1 MIIHIGFI
9 NDKFSGIYYGKEGV
23 KVFFEEVEEMDANS
37 AVTVA
42 LNPTYYGKRY
52 TDKKDAI
59 RNKAIELSHYD
70 LEGISYGELAVIQDF
85 FERYG
90 KRYGLLTEFHEN
102 GIC

>member
-1 MIIHIGFI
+1 MIIRVGFI
-9 NDKFSGIYYGKEGV
+9 NNKFSGIYYGKEGV
-23 KVFFEEVEEMDANS
+23 RVFFEEVEEMGANS
-37 AVTVA
+37 AVSVA

-52 TDKKDAI
+52 TDKKEAI

-70 LEGISYGELAVIQDF
+70 LEGIGYGELAVIQEF

-90 KRYGLLTEFHEN
+90 KRYGLITEFHEN

>member
-1 MIIHIGFI
+1 MIIRVGFI
-9 NDKFSGIYYGKEGV
+9 NDKFSGIYYGEEGV
-23 KVFFEEVEEMDANS
+23 RVFFEEVEKSGVNN
-37 AVTVA
+37 AVSVA

-52 TDKKDAI
+52 TDKKEAI

-90 KRYGLLTEFHEN
+90 KRYGLITEFHEN